1 MAFND
6 LSLAPSDKSVVK
18 LPKGFGASDAVGT
31 VVEFTTNNQLGD
43 RSIYLEMFNKQGSAD
58 VLTKKTVKNFF
69 KYLNKG
75 VYDNS
80 IFHRSVPGFV
90 LQGGGFSAPLAP
102 ADAGG
107 SIDPVDTFK
116 PIKNEPGNS
125 NLRGTIAMAKLAGD
139 PDSATSQWF
148 VNLEDNLPLDT
159 QNEGFTV
166 FGQVLGSG
174 MEVVDYLASVEVY
187 NFGGPYTELPLWQLV
202 QNPDGS
208 LDVGPEDFL
217 IVSSAKKIK
226 PKKQPFVLS
235 AESSDDSIV
244 QVSVTNNQRIKL
256 KTPKKSSGTATI
268 SVEAV
273 SSVDGTV
280 DADSFDVVIGGTAQ
294 SRSMERSSKKRSKV
308 VDIFVD
314 GGSFEDP
321 FYRFFDAN
329 GDELDRLKIN
339 VKKKYR
345 FHRQGEVTSHPFYI
359 GDSGYNS
366 DSSKSLKLKGDGT
379 FTDGITGSEVL
390 SLRIRKADRKAFKK
404 EAELSYYCTAHPS
417 MIGTFAIKGQKNSS
431 NFIPQESADVS
442 TINDSTTISS
452 GGYYRAMT
460 DLADQLPLI

>member
-18 LPKGFGASDAVGT
+18 LPKGFGASEALGT
-31 VVEFTTNNQLGD
+31 VVQFTTNNQLGD
-43 RSIYLEMFNKQGSAD
+43 RSIYLEMFNKRGSAD

-102 ADAGG
+102 ADQGG

-148 VNLEDNLPLDT
+148 VNLENNLSLDT
-159 QNEGFTV
+159 QNEGFTA
-166 FGQVLGSG
+166 FGQVLGTG

-187 NFGGPYTELPLWQLV
+187 NFGGPYSELPLWKLV

-208 LDVGPEDFL
+208 PDVGPEDFL
-217 IVSSAKKIK
+217 IVSSAEKIK
-226 PKKQPFVLS
+226 PGKQPFVLS

-244 QVSVTNNQRIKL
+244 QVSVTNKQRIKL
-256 KTPKKSSGTATI
+256 KASKKVSGTATI
-268 SVEAV
+268 SVQAV
-273 SSVDGTV
+273 SSVDGTI
-280 DADSFDVVIGGTAQ
+280 DADSFDVVIGGSAQ
-294 SRSMERSSKKRSKV
+294 SRSIQRSSMKSSKV

-345 FHRQGEVTSHPFYI
+345 FRRQGEVTSHPFYI

-379 FTDGITGSEVL
+379 STDGITGSEVL
-390 SLRIRKADRKAFKK
+390 LFHIRKADRKVFKK
-404 EAELSYYCTAHPS
+404 KADLSYYCTAHPS
-417 MIGTFAIKGQKNSS
+417 MIGTFAIKGQKNNS
-431 NFIPQESADVS
+431 NFIPQESADVL
-442 TINDSTTISS
+442 TINDSTTSSS
-452 GGYYRAMT
+452 GGYYRVMT
-460 DLADQLPLI
+460 DVADQLPLI